1 MIFNKIY
8 FLFTIF
14 NLLLIKNIK
23 NNLVNIK

>member
-8 FLFTIF
+8 LLFTIF